1 MADGARY
8 SRALILGAS
17 VVSIAA
23 MTAENGL
30 AQTAQPPA
38 EQNSTAGS
46 KQAKRKQAKPQV
58 AQQAKPEVMNAR
70 AQAGGAAPVQT
81 LDTITVAATK
91 TPERAIDALAPV
103 SSISLDKIQGLQPN
117 RLSDI
122 FYAIP
127 GVSFQERG
135 DDPATVINIRGLQ
148 DFGRVAVVVD
158 GARQNYQRTGHN
170 ANGSFFLD
178 PELIGG
184 VDVVRGPTANIYGS
198 GAIGGLVSFR
208 TKDIND
214 VLRPGE
220 RWGVDLSGSYG
231 SNNSRGLGSVFGGV
245 RATPDVDIFGG
256 AVYRTQGNY
265 KDGNGTE
272 IGNTGNQVEAGLMK
286 VTVRPA
292 LGHEVKFGATFQD

>member
-1 MADGARY
+1 MAGEARY

-23 MTAENGL
+23 LVTESSL
-30 AQTAQPPA
+30 AQTASTQA
-38 EQNSTAGS
+38 ESVAS
-46 KQAKRKQAKPQV
+46 ERPKQAKRKPAKPQA
-58 AQQAKPEVMNAR
+58 AQQATPDVMNAH
-70 AQAGGAAPVQT
+70 AQAGGTAPVQT

-220 RWGVDLSGSYG
+220 RWGVDLSGPTTIAAWARCSG
-231 SNNSRGLGSVFGGV
+231 ACAPRPTSISSAARSTA
-245 RATPDVDIFGG
+245 RKATTRTATAPRSATPAI
-256 AVYRTQGNY
+256 RS
-265 KDGNGTE
+265 
-272 IGNTGNQVEAGLMK
+272 
-286 VTVRPA
+286 RP
-292 LGHEVKFGATFQD
+292 G